1 MKKEFDI
8 FRDLLLEK
16 RKAVMESIQQIEK
29 DTLKKSQRE
38 ASGDLSGY
46 TYHMADMATDNFDT
60 EFSLNLASAEQRVL
74 YEIDEALKRIEE
86 GTYGDCLLCGKKITP
101 QRLKAVPSA
110 SFCISCQEEEEKKGK
125 EKENS
130 NTH

>member
-16 RKAVMESIQQIEK
+16 RKSVMESIQQIEK

-60 EFSLNLASAEQRVL
+60 EFSLKMASAEQRTL

-86 GTYGDCLLCGKKITP
+86 GTYGDCLLCGKKISP
-101 QRLKAVPSA
+101 QRLKAVPYA

-125 EKENS
+125 EKM
-130 NTH
+130 